1 MKSVLGFGFIPLLLH
16 ALSGHAALTVTNIA
30 QGCTAAHTLFLK
42 SDGSLWGMGNNQLGQ
57 LGDGTYSATA
67 PVFGINRPEQIM
79 ASGVTAIAAGFGHS
93 LFLKSDG
100 SLWAT

>member
-42 SDGSLWGMGNNQLGQ
+42 SDGSLGEVGNNQLGQ
-57 LGDGTYSATA
+57 LGDGTYSGSA
-67 PVFGINRPEQIM
+67 PIFGINRPEPIV
-79 ASGVTAIAAGFGHS
+79 ASGVTAMASGAEDPQ
-93 LFLKSDG
+93 FLKDVVC
-100 SLWAT
+100 